1 MAIPNLFQALKIT
14 GDRGAVVGPI
24 FVRDPAFALAAKE
37 IGDLV
42 LSDLAK
48 QVAALL

>member
-1 MAIPNLFQALKIT
+1 MPNIRQ
-14 GDRGAVVGPI
+14 
-24 FVRDPAFALAAKE
+24 DPAFALSMKE

-42 LSDLAK
+42 LSDLTE